1 MIDDSTRLLA
11 RFVPHDSTEENMK
24 LPETYLQRFG
34 PIASVLHRQGEPVPE
49 SREDQAGRIA
59 AGTRRQGNAFD
70 AERPG
75 RRGLKAAAS
84 SLAARNQKMC
94 KQPLADSF
102 GKAVPQSR
110 RYKQLR
116 CCVREIRHPFLRT
129 KLCSRYKN
137 IPLVVM
143 SPAIRAIGLI
153 SSLTCWASVR
163 SSHGHS
169 MASDGGAY

>member
-1 MIDDSTRLLA
+1 MIDDATRLLA

-24 LPETYLQRFG
+24 LPETCLQRFG

-110 RYKQLR
+110 GTRNCDVVFARFAIHFCVLSCVAATKTSRSL
-116 CCVREIRHPFLRT
+116 CCRQP
-129 KLCSRYKN
+129 
-137 IPLVVM
+137 
-143 SPAIRAIGLI
+143 
-153 SSLTCWASVR
+153 
-163 SSHGHS
+163 
-169 MASDGGAY
+169 